1 LGCGDNSYDL
11 YFKGVTLMRI
21 LFITGISGSGKTTV
35 LKSLEDIG
43 YYPVDNIPVE
53 MIYDFLNLAA
63 KANISKVALSLFF
76 KDKEVVRKFLDLREK
91 LKSDMKDSEIYL
103 VFLDA
108 SDDAILRR
116 YKETR
121 RKHPLSDIAT
131 STSDAV
137 RKERE
142 ILQDIQEVADI
153 KIDSTNMNIHE
164 LREKVKSIFGDE
176 KAEDFFVQIYSFG
189 FRYGIPQESDM
200 VFDVRFIRN
209 PNFDPELKK
218 FDGTKKE
225 VQDYIFQD
233 ENARK
238 YLDMIKD
245 MLKFLIE
252 RFKKE
257 GKHFATISVGCT
269 GGRHRSV
276 AFAEKLKEFIEK
288 ESKVKVIVTHRDK
301 DKDPVI

>member
-1 LGCGDNSYDL
+1 
-11 YFKGVTLMRI
+11 MRI

-121 RKHPLSDIAT
+121 RKHPLSDITT
-131 STSDAV
+131 STSDAI

-176 KAEDFFVQIYSFG
+176 KSDDFFVQIYSFG

-209 PNFDPELKK
+209 PNFDPELKR

-238 YLDMIKD
+238 YLEMMKD